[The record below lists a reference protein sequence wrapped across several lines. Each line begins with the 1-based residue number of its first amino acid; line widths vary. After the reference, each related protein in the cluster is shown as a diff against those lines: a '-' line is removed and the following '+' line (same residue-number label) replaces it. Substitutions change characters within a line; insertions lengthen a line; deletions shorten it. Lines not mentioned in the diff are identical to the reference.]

1 MLFFKDSSEVPIQVY
16 FITEPHLKML
26 KAYAIPFSDLPT
38 LLYYNL
44 SHDDL
49 LSWITWQ
56 RAVESKLFF
65 RAMTTYHT
73 SPPAV
78 SEGTPV
84 PVLQPDPDGVFQ
96 SALQTCYQQ
105 SRQTM
110 IQYYEQV
117 TDRLTLQ
124 GQPPCYA
131 FNIADAYTDAR
142 GITHGETITLLAFA
156 QSDTLPDGFHPA
168 GSHPA
173 RALYAA
179 LLYKLG
185 HHGLYFKNT
194 TKIPYS
200 AVQGITLKNLIP
212 LVISH
217 SASPSG

>member
-1 MLFFKDSSEVPIQVY
+1 MLFFKDSSEKPIQVF

-73 SPPAV
+73 SPTDKPSDPA
-78 SEGTPV
+78 EGRETNV
-84 PVLQPDPDGVFQ
+84 DLDAVFQ
-96 SALQTCYQQ
+96 SQLENCYQQ
-105 SRQTM
+105 PRQAM
-110 IQYYEQV
+110 VQYYEQV
-117 TDRLTLQ
+117 TNRLSTE
-124 GQPPCYA
+124 GQSPCYA
-131 FNIADAYTDAR
+131 FHID
-142 GITHGETITLLAFA
+142 GETITLLVTS
-156 QSDTLPDGFHPA
+156 QHDNLPDGFYPA

-185 HHGLYFKNT
+185 HYGLYFKNT

-212 LVISH
+212 LVLS
-217 SASPSG
+217 STPGTPG